1 MRFCKNLTA
10 YFCSVLWRF
19 QSRKYSGTWPAVRAR
34 SSAYSGIH
42 RGQMQKVR
50 GSWDGSR
57 QVGSRGKVFQE
68 LKRVLNTVEIST
80 IMVAVSDSF
89 MT

>member
-1 MRFCKNLTA
+1 
-10 YFCSVLWRF
+10 
-19 QSRKYSGTWPAVRAR
+19 
-34 SSAYSGIH
+34 
-42 RGQMQKVR
+42 MQKVR